1 MRRSGSES
9 CEGVSNLLRG
19 SESECQVCKL
29 NKKWGSN
36 IVSGREIRLGQS
48 FNTDKLM
55 KRKKKSLQTIFGF
68 HAKNAAG
75 DNKHGFA
82 TLSFKEWGAYATL
95 ARARTPL
102 HIEMKK

>member
-1 MRRSGSES
+1 V
-9 CEGVSNLLRG
+9 GVKH
-19 SESECQVCKL
+19 CQWTGNSFGAKFQY
-29 NKKWGSN
+29 
-36 IVSGREIRLGQS
+36 GQ
-48 FNTDKLM
+48 TYEK
-55 KRKKKSLQTIFGF
+55 KKKSLQTIFGF

-75 DNKHGFA
+75 DKKHGFA